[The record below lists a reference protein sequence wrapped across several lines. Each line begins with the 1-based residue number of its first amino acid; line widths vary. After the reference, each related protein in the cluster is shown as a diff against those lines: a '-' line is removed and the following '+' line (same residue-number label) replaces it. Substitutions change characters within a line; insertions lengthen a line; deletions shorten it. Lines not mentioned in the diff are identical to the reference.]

1 VTPIKG
7 LAMVKVNASIPMP
20 KDFVASA
27 IYQDQAGPPL
37 EAIYAATNA
46 EIAPSLG
53 RNLAGGAR
61 SVNIPILL
69 PYTMYEGR
77 IRRLDLR
84 LTKNFNLPRKAR
96 LQANLDAY
104 NALNSSAIQAINTA
118 YGPNWLSPT
127 QILDPRLLQVSVQ
140 LSF

>member
-1 VTPIKG
+1 VFPIKG
-7 LAMVKVNASIPMP
+7 LAMMKVNGSVPLP
-20 KDFVASA
+20 KNFVASA

-46 EIAPSLG
+46 DIAPSLG

-61 SVNIPILL
+61 SVNIPVLL
-69 PYTMYEGR
+69 PYTMFEGR

-84 LTKNFNLPRKAR
+84 LTKNFTLTKRAR

-104 NALNSSAIQAINTA
+104 NAFNSSAIQAINTT
-118 YGPNWLSPT
+118 YGANWLSPT
-127 QILDPRLLQVSVQ
+127 QILDPRLLQISAQ